1 MTSAPAR
8 QSCTGVP
15 DPVDLLMFREAAAEL
30 AQAFSELGHA
40 GQECVDLEA
49 LASTTKVTAAA
60 LRILLAAV
68 TTIQA
73 ELAASDE
80 REHDG
85 LTQLH
90 IKRAELAARQAR
102 QMLRGAHL
110 LLVRTGEQLSGIAAR
125 QA

>member
-1 MTSAPAR
+1 VTSAPAR
-8 QSCTGVP
+8 QSCAAAA

-40 GQECVDLEA
+40 GQECADLEA

-110 LLVRTGEQLSGIAAR
+110 LLVRTGEQLSGIADRHA
-125 QA
+125 